1 MKRFE
6 FSLGNILEYRKQ
18 NEQNIKQGYTALRQE
33 LANKENEMERL
44 STEKFNL
51 MDVGELTVGRMQVQQ
66 RYLIELDRQIGE
78 IKTESL
84 ELQNRVEMALQEV
97 VQAQKERKVLEK
109 LEEKQHLIYLQEV
122 KHEEQKQLDEM
133 GNRSK
138 FAF

>member
-1 MKRFE
+1 
-6 FSLGNILEYRKQ
+6 
-18 NEQNIKQGYTALRQE
+18 
-33 LANKENEMERL
+33 
-44 STEKFNL
+44 

-66 RYLIELDRQIGE
+66 RYLIELDRRIGE

-84 ELQNRVEMALQEV
+84 ELQNKVEMALQEV

-109 LEEKQHLIYLQEV
+109 LEEKQHLVYLQKI